1 MNKERKTQESFSKT
15 SISWYPGHMVK
26 AQNEIKE
33 SLKLIDIVL
42 EVLDARAPLSSRNPI
57 IEEFAKDKQR
67 IIILNKSDL
76 ADEEKTKQF
85 VKYFE
90 EKNMRCI
97 VVDSSNPSD
106 IKKILESIKQVGK
119 SVYNE
124 KNKNKKIEINN
135 IYRVLIVGIPNVGKS
150 TIINKMA
157 GKNSANTGNKP
168 GITVKKQWIRLSNNI
183 DLLDTPGLL
192 WPKLEGE
199 NVGLNLALTGNIKQ
213 EILDE
218 EELACDLINM
228 LLGDEKYK
236 DMLCKK
242 YKLEEEDLEI
252 DTYNLLELIG
262 RKRGAII
269 SGGNVD
275 MSKASKLLLD
285 DFKAG
290 KIGKITLDN
299 I

>member
-1 MNKERKTQESFSKT
+1 MNNEKSFSKV
-15 SISWYPGHMVK
+15 SINWYPGHMVK

-90 EKNMRCI
+90 EKNMKCI
-97 VVDSSNPSD
+97 AIDSSNFSD

-119 SVYNE
+119 SIYNE

-168 GITVKKQWIRLSNNI
+168 GVTVKKQWIRLSNNI

-218 EELACDLINM
+218 EELACSLINM
-228 LLGDEKYK
+228 LFKAEKYK
-236 DMLCKK
+236 EMLCKK
-242 YKLEEEDLEI
+242 YKLEDDDLDV
-252 DTYNLLELIG
+252 DTYDLLELIG

-275 MSKASKLLLD
+275 MSKAAKLLLD